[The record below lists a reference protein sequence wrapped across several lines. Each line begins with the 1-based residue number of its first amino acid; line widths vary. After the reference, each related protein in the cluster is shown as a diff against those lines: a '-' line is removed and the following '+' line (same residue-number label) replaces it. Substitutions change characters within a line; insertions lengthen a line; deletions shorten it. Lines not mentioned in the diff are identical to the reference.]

1 MERRKPGRP
10 SKGPRA
16 VLAGKVPIPI
26 KDTAQ
31 RRAHELGMNIN
42 DYLAALV
49 TRDAGASV
57 STDPE
62 VGALD
67 RTA

>member
-1 MERRKPGRP
+1 
-10 SKGPRA
+10 
-16 VLAGKVPIPI
+16 VPIPI